1 MKKHLQQ
8 WLSSASSLWDENS
21 TSRLHWL
28 VVARMIVLFI
38 LLILAI
44 LMDTSVTEPLP
55 AASMALFYRIIT
67 VSFFLS
73 LLYFILIRKIR
84 RLAFHIYL
92 QAVFDVCLVTGLV
105 HVTGGIRSVYPIFY
119 PLVIIYSVVFLG
131 RRGGLIVASLAS
143 ISYGLLVNLEF
154 HGLITPLHLQQEAMT
169 LDQSLEYGG
178 HVFFR
183 VLLHILSFYL
193 ITFLASF
200 VVGQEKKTRQ
210 LLQEKE
216 HAFAELDSLHRSIV
230 ESVQTGILTIDL
242 RGRIQSFNRAAE
254 EITGFAAK
262 NILGKNIRDVMPE
275 YGVIVSSDNAPSDD
289 AAKLRRVEIAIRAAE
304 SRPTVLGCSL
314 SPLKGN
320 ENNKIGEILIFQD
333 ITKIKEMERAFE
345 ESRKM
350 AFIGE
355 MAAILAHEIRNPL
368 ASISG
373 SIQLLKKSLALN
385 SVDERL
391 IQIMLRGKDQL
402 ENFIKDFLV
411 LARPTVGVSE
421 EIDASAMLDEIL
433 ESVKLGPSWHDG
445 IEMEA
450 DYPRGVMVTANRTE
464 IRQLLWNLVLN
475 ALQAMP
481 DGGRVSI
488 SLGAVTGAD
497 NRRWLTIQVSD
508 QGIGIEEQDL
518 KKIFEPFFTTKEQG
532 TGLGLAIVNRIV
544 TVYGGIL
551 NVDSVPGQGTVF
563 TVKIPASE

>member
-8 WLSSASSLWDENS
+8 WFSSASSLWDENS
-21 TSRLHWL
+21 ASRLNWL
-28 VVARMIVLFI
+28 VVARMIVLFV

-44 LMDTSVTEPLP
+44 LMDTSITEPLP
-55 AASMALFYRIIT
+55 AVSMALFYRIIT

-73 LLYFILIRKIR
+73 LIYLVLIRKINH
-84 RLAFHIYL
+84 LEFHVYM
-92 QAVFDVCLVTGLV
+92 QALFDVCLVTGLV
-105 HVTGGIRSVYPIFY
+105 HVTGGIRSVYSIFY

-143 ISYGLLVNLEF
+143 IFYGLFVNLEF
-154 HGLITPLHLQQEAMT
+154 HGLITPLELQREAMT

-183 VLLHILSFYL
+183 VVLHILSFYL

-200 VVGQEKKTRQ
+200 VVGQERKTRQ
-210 LLQEKE
+210 LLRETE

-230 ESVQTGILTIDL
+230 ESVQTGILTVDL

-254 EITGFAAK
+254 EITHFSAK
-262 NILGKNIRDVMPE
+262 DILGKNIREVLPE
-275 YGVIVSSDNAPSDD
+275 YEIIVSGGGIPNGEET
-289 AAKLRRVEIAIRAAE
+289 KLRRVEIAIRKKE
-304 SRPTVLGCSL
+304 DRTTILGCSL

-320 ENNKIGEILIFQD
+320 ESKKIGEILIFQD
-333 ITKIKEMERAFE
+333 ITKIKEMEQAYE

-373 SIQLLKKSLALN
+373 SIQVLKKSLSLN

-391 IQIMLRGKDQL
+391 LQIILRGKDQL

-411 LARPTVGVSE
+411 LARPTVGVPE
-421 EIDASAMLDEIL
+421 EIDVSAMLDEIL
-433 ESVKLGPSWHDG
+433 ESVKLGPFWHEK
-445 IEMEA
+445 IEMETN
-450 DYPRGVMVTANRTE
+450 YPKGIMLTANRTE
-464 IRQLLWNLVLN
+464 VRQLLWNLILN

-481 DGGRVSI
+481 EGGRVSI
-488 SLGAVTGAD
+488 LLNAEVEED
-497 NRRWLTIQVSD
+497 KRHWLTIQVSD
-508 QGIGIEEQDL
+508 QGVGIEEEDM
-518 KKIFEPFFTTKEQG
+518 KKIFDPFFTTKEQG

-551 NVDSVPGQGTVF
+551 KVDSVPGQGTVF
-563 TVKIPASE
+563 TVKLPASG

>member
-1 MKKHLQQ
+1 M
-8 WLSSASSLWDENS
+8 
-21 TSRLHWL
+21 
-28 VVARMIVLFI
+28 VVLFV
-38 LLILAI
+38 LLMLAV
-44 LMDTSVTEPLP
+44 LMDAQVTEPLP
-55 AASMALFYRIIT
+55 ALSMTLFYRIIAI
-67 VSFFLS
+67 SFFLS

-84 RLAFHIYL
+84 RLEFHVYL
-92 QAVFDVCLVTGLV
+92 QAMFDVCLVTGLV

-200 VVGQEKKTRQ
+200 VVGQERKTRQ

-262 NILGKNIRDVMPE
+262 NILGKNIRDVIPE
-275 YGVIVSSDNAPSDD
+275 YGAIISSDNAPGDD
-289 AAKLRRVEIAIRAAE
+289 AAKLRRVEISIRSE
-304 SRPTVLGCSL
+304 ETRPTVLGCSL
-314 SPLKGN
+314 SPLKGK
-320 ENNKIGEILIFQD
+320 ESKKIGEILIFQD
-333 ITKIKEMERAFE
+333 ITKIKEMERAVE

-373 SIQLLKKSLALN
+373 SVQLLKKSLALN
-385 SVDERL
+385 SMDERL

-411 LARPTVGVSE
+411 LARPTVGVPE
-421 EIDASAMLDEIL
+421 EIDVSALLDEIL
-433 ESVKLGPSWHDG
+433 ESVKLGPSWREG

-450 DYPRGVMVTANRTE
+450 DYPRAVMATANRTE

-481 DGGRVSI
+481 DGGRIGI
-488 SLGAVTGAD
+488 SLGADTGAD
-497 NRRWLTIQVSD
+497 NRRRLTIRVSD
-508 QGIGIEEQDL
+508 QGIGIAEQDL

-544 TVYGGIL
+544 KVYGGSL

-563 TVKIPASE
+563 TVKIPASG

>member
-1 MKKHLQQ
+1 MKKHLRQ
-8 WLSSASSLWDENS
+8 WFSATSSLWDENS

-28 VVARMIVLFI
+28 VVTRMIVLFI
-38 LLILAI
+38 LLILAV

-55 AASMALFYRIIT
+55 AVSMALFYRIIT

-84 RLAFHIYL
+84 HLAFHIYL
-92 QAVFDVCLVTGLV
+92 QAVLDVCLVTSLV
-105 HVTGGIRSVYPIFY
+105 HVTGGIRSVYPIFF

-131 RRGGLIVASLAS
+131 RRGGLIVASLAG

-154 HGLITPLHLQQEAMT
+154 HGLIAPLHLQQEAMT
-169 LDQSLEYGG
+169 RDQSLEYGR

-200 VVGQEKKTRQ
+200 VVGQERKTRR

-216 HAFAELDSLHRSIV
+216 HAFAELDSLHRSII
-230 ESVQTGILTIDL
+230 ELVQTGILTVDL
-242 RGRIQSFNRAAE
+242 KGRIRSFNRAAE
-254 EITGFAAK
+254 EITGFVATD
-262 NILGKNIRDVMPE
+262 ILGKNIRDVIPE
-275 YGVIVSSDNAPSDD
+275 YGIIVSSDDTSSDGT
-289 AAKLRRVEIAIRAAE
+289 ANLRRVEIAIRAEE
-304 SRPTVLGCSL
+304 SRPAVLGCSL

-320 ENNKIGEILIFQD
+320 ENKKIGEILIFQD
-333 ITKIKEMERAFE
+333 ITKIKEMERAVE

-391 IQIMLRGKDQL
+391 IRIMLRGKDQL

-411 LARPTVGVSE
+411 LARPTVGISE
-421 EIDASAMLDEIL
+421 EIDTSALLDEIL
-433 ESVKLGPSWHDG
+433 ESVKLGPSWHER

-450 DYPRGVMVTANRTE
+450 DYPRAIMMTANRAE

-481 DGGRVSI
+481 EGGRVGI
-488 SLGAVTGAD
+488 SLGADTGAD
-497 NRRWLTIQVSD
+497 NRRWLTIRVTD

-544 TVYGGIL
+544 TVYGGTL
-551 NVDSVPGQGTVF
+551 KVHSVAGQGTVF
-563 TVKIPASE
+563 TVKLPASG